1 MSRETVMIVDDE
13 QMVLT
18 SLATYLE
25 LETEYRIV
33 TFTGGEQ
40 AIAFL
45 EGNTVDLVISD
56 FLMPGMD
63 GLQFLTRAREL
74 APEVP
79 RVMLTGYADKENAI
93 KAINQV
99 GLFHYIEKPW
109 NNDELLH
116 IIQNGLEKRRL
127 LLELSDKIDQVA
139 RAQADLKGLRQ
150 EILKAFS

>member
-18 SLATYLE
+18 SLSTYLE
-25 LETEYRIV
+25 LETHYGIA
-33 TFTGGEQ
+33 TFTSGEQ
-40 AIAFL
+40 AIAYL
-45 EGNTVDLVISD
+45 AEHTVDLIISD

-63 GLQFLTRAREL
+63 GIAFLMRAREL
-74 APEVP
+74 VPEVP
-79 RVMLTGYADKENAI
+79 RIILTGYADKENAI

-116 IIQNGLEKRRL
+116 IIENGLEKRRL
-127 LLELSDKIDQVA
+127 LQRLSEKIAEIA
-139 RAQADLKGLRQ
+139 RAQADLQGLRQ

>member
-1 MSRETVMIVDDE
+1 MSAETVMIVDDE

-18 SLATYLE
+18 SLATYLG
-25 LETEYRIV
+25 LETEYHVV
-33 TFTGGEQ
+33 TFTSAEE
-40 AIAFL
+40 AL
-45 EGNTVDLVISD
+45 EHLGQHAVDLVISD

-63 GLQFLTRAREL
+63 GIAFLSRAREI
-74 APEVP
+74 APDIP
-79 RVMLTGYADKENAI
+79 RIILTGYADKENAI

-127 LLELSDKIDQVA
+127 LQKLSEKIDEIAQ
-139 RAQADLKGLRQ
+139 AQADLQGLRQ

>member
-1 MSRETVMIVDDE
+1 MTSETVMIVDDE

-25 LETEYRIV
+25 LETEYRVV
-33 TFTGGEQ
+33 TFTSGEQ
-40 AIAFL
+40 AL
-45 EGNTVDLVISD
+45 GYLGQQPVDLIISD

-63 GLQFLTRAREL
+63 GLAFLRRAREL
-74 APEVP
+74 VPDVP
-79 RVMLTGYADKENAI
+79 RIMLTGYADKENAI

-116 IIQNGLEKRRL
+116 IIRNGLEKRRL
-127 LLELSDKIDQVA
+127 LSKLAEKIDEITQ
-139 RAQADLKGLRQ
+139 AQADLKGLRQ

>member
-1 MSRETVMIVDDE
+1 MSAETVMIVDDE

-25 LETEYRIV
+25 LETEYRVV
-33 TFTGGEQ
+33 TFTSAEQ
-40 AIAFL
+40 ALAHL
-45 EGNTVDLVISD
+45 GRHEVDLVISD

-63 GLQFLTRAREL
+63 GIAFLSRAREL
-74 APEVP
+74 VPDVP
-79 RVMLTGYADKENAI
+79 RIVLTGYADKENAI

-127 LLELSDKIDQVA
+127 LRKLSEKIDEIAQ
-139 RAQADLKGLRQ
+139 AQADLQGLRQ

>member
-25 LETEYRIV
+25 LETEYHIV
-33 TFTGGEQ
+33 TFTSGEQ

-45 EGNTVDLVISD
+45 ESSTVDLVISD

-79 RVMLTGYADKENAI
+79 RIMLTGYADKENAI

-116 IIQNGLEKRRL
+116 IIENGLEKRRL
-127 LLELSDKIDQVA
+127 LLELSNKIEQVA
-139 RAQADLKGLRQ
+139 RAQADLHGLRQ